1 MYWGWGGGQGELRT
15 GTVREEGQDT
25 LAGWAWNASG
35 WGYLGWGQC
44 VGGSEETGSKE
55 VPVWSGARLAS
66 PRAGGRASSEGGGK
80 GPPDVQRTSLD
91 EGFGLQPLRPDQG
104 GLSGDPSPSAEGGPG
119 WGYGPGAFLATPR
132 AAPRGTHL
140 RCADAGRR
148 PGAWTARPPWRKR
161 AAGRHGRRPPLP
173 ALLKRTPLAPWTRP
187 ALPRPP
193 LRSRYGSGRVRPAGR
208 LLRSP
213 SPPPRRP
220 ARPRPRR
227 RAPPLPGAGG
237 LGAGDAGTAR
247 ETETK
252 KRSEKGRPGRNGK
265 VHGTETQKGMGLV
278 GKSEGMGVP

>member
-1 MYWGWGGGQGELRT
+1 MGDPKRPALRKFRCGQG
-15 GTVREEGQDT
+15 
-25 LAGWAWNASG
+25 
-35 WGYLGWGQC
+35 LGSRPLGR
-44 VGGSEETGSKE
+44 GE
-55 VPVWSGARLAS
+55 
-66 PRAGGRASSEGGGK
+66 GRAQKGAGRGPRTCRELAWTKGLVSSHSALI
-80 GPPDVQRTSLD
+80 R
-91 EGFGLQPLRPDQG
+91 G

-265 VHGTETQKGMGLV
+265 VHGSETQKGMGLV